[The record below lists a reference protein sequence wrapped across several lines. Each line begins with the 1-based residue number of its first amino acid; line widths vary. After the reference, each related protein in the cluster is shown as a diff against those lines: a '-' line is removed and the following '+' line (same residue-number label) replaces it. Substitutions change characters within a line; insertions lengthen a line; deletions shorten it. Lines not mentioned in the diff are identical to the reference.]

1 MTADTALA
9 PHGGQTLRR
18 STRYRTLKRFARHRL
33 AMFGLVVIVLL
44 VLACAVGP
52 SLVPFDQFQL
62 NMRARFR
69 EPFVSVHLLGT
80 DELGRDMLARLLM
93 AGRMS
98 PAMRQILVD
107 AAYAT
112 SMNDGGGDRVED
124 MVFLIAS
131 SPQFAVQR

>member
-1 MTADTALA
+1 MEVLHFLPDPSHEVEAITKSMASPGALA
-9 PHGGQTLRR
+9 D
-18 STRYRTLKRFARHRL
+18 RL
-33 AMFGLVVIVLL
+33 NL
-44 VLACAVGP
+44 
-52 SLVPFDQFQL
+52 
-62 NMRARFR
+62 
-69 EPFVSVHLLGT
+69 
-80 DELGRDMLARLLM
+80 LLM

-107 AAYAT
+107 SAYAT